1 MKFGT
6 VTLAAST
13 LVLAGC
19 TVYFAR
25 ELAYERERNSAALV
39 ESGPDAAALTPPGP
53 ESAAATPPGQSAP
66 LVSAA
71 AAPAPDDDVQ
81 ADAAAGSASVDDTR
95 RARNRKQAEEFLRR
109 YANPETRAKL
119 LKGQVEAHQRIYSA
133 LRSELDIDAERF
145 DRLIQLFA
153 DRRLDRQVRM
163 ARCLTDISCL
173 RPDLV
178 DSAQQRQA
186 IVDLIGEKNTIK
198 LEKYGRDR
206 SRSGEFAGL
215 QARLG
220 PRLALSPQQLDELS
234 SALHDEVKRTRR
246 EIESHGH
253 ETGAF
258 ASHYGI
264 IVYARDTKTVD
275 ERMASAAASIDRM
288 RDRASTLLNGE
299 QQTVFEQAQDDALL
313 VFRPF
318 ARVSIAAYEQGYEL
332 R

>member
-1 MKFGT
+1 LKLG
-6 VTLAAST
+6 VATLAAST
-13 LVLAGC
+13 VVLAGC
-19 TVYFAR
+19 TFYLAH
-25 ELAYERERNSAALV
+25 ELAYERERNSAAV
-39 ESGPDAAALTPPGP
+39 VASRPDIAAPTPPDP
-53 ESAAATPPGQSAP
+53 ESAAATPPGPSATRAAATASAP
-66 LVSAA
+66 A
-71 AAPAPDDDVQ
+71 DDVHT
-81 ADAAAGSASVDDTR
+81 DATARPASVDDTR
-95 RARNRKQAEEFLRR
+95 KARNRQQAEEFLRR

-163 ARCLTDISCL
+163 ARCLTDVSCT

-206 SRSGEFAGL
+206 SQSGEFAGL

-234 SALHDEVKRTRR
+234 SALHDEVSRTRR

-258 ASHYGI
+258 ATHYGI